1 MMASRSTISKA
12 FALFL
17 TTTTLLLISLA
28 GKVNAKTAVVFG
40 ATGAVG
46 NEVLRSI
53 IHEKNSFTK
62 VILVGRK
69 EFPPKVTHLFFD
81 SSMEVTEVVHP
92 DLGTIDQHQELVSMS
107 ADACFVA
114 AGSGFPAR
122 SDLHDW
128 HYIEVEMAKSMS
140 RLCGSMNAKVLSV
153 FTAVSGD
160 KARPYSEEE
169 LQKKGVPMGWM
180 PVFSDT
186 LRMMRL
192 KEEAVIS
199 SSKGKIP
206 FVRIFMPSDIITKEI
221 RYGWLDWSIF
231 KFHAVFDDW
240 LPTEYHSVT
249 TEFLAEAMVKDS
261 DNVLSGQTP
270 DASVTFLK
278 YGDFATFV
286 GEVGGQAKAKEL

>member
-1 MMASRSTISKA
+1 MMSFRSSTSIA
-12 FALFL
+12 YAL
-17 TTTTLLLISLA
+17 LLATSLFLISLSSKA
-28 GKVNAKTAVVFG
+28 HAKTAVVFG

-46 NEVLRSI
+46 NEVLRSVVQGN
-53 IHEKNSFTK
+53 NSFTK

-69 EFPPKVTHLFFD
+69 EFPPKVTDLLTD
-81 SSMEVTEVVHP
+81 SSLEVTEVIHP
-92 DLGTIDQHQELVSMS
+92 DLGTIDQHQGLAAMN

-114 AGSGFPAR
+114 AGSGFPAQ

-128 HYIEVEMAKSMS
+128 HYIEVEMAKSIS
-140 RLCGSMNAKVLSV
+140 RICGKMNVQILTV

-160 KARPYSEEE
+160 EARPYSEEE
-169 LQKKGVPMGWM
+169 LQKKDVPMGWM
-180 PVFSDT
+180 PVFTDT

-199 SSKGKIP
+199 ASEGKIP

-221 RYGWLDWSIF
+221 RYGWLDWSLF

-249 TEFLAEAMVKDS
+249 TELLAEAMVKDS
-261 DNVLSGQTP
+261 SNVLSGQTP
-270 DASVTFLK
+270 NANVTFLK
-278 YGDFATFV
+278 YEDFLTVV
-286 GEVGGQAKAKEL
+286 GEDEAQKKGTEL